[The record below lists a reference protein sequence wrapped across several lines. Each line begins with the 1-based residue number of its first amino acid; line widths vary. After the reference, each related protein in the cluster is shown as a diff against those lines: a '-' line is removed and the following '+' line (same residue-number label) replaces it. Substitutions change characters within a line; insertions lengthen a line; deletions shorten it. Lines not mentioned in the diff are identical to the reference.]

1 MDAIVVVFMPTRDS
15 RPGSEELVALRVV
28 NPEQPRSGFENPKTA
43 LLDTSERTTPPF
55 WTWFIENPR
64 SCGA

>member
-1 MDAIVVVFMPTRDS
+1 MDAIVIVFMPTRDS
-15 RPGSEELVALRVV
+15 RPGSEEVAALRVV
-28 NPEQPRSGFENPKTA
+28 NLQPPRSGLENAKTA
-43 LLDTSERTTPPF
+43 LLDNSEQTTPPF